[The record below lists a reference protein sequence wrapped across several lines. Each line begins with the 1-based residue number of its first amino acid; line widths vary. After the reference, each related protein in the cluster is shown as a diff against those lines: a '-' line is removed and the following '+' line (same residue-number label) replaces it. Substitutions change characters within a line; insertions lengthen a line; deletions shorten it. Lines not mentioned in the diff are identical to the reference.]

1 MKHFILYFLAAVLI
15 VSMLGQFAAAETVE
29 GAQPAAAPV
38 STVAKDPAEDGTE
51 EEPEVPAEILVGLL
65 QVNLSSMDDMYFKSA
80 VMEELG
86 EGFSIH
92 ALSTSDE
99 GDGQQVMFR
108 KMVEKGY
115 KLIIVE
121 LYDAGMAEEYIDLAM
136 ENDVALIFTGDE
148 PSAKQMARMDD
159 LYYVGFSSGNTM
171 RVLADAI
178 ITGWNTNQAAVTT
191 NDDGRLVYGVFT
203 QEDYEANGNLEAL
216 ERYLTDAGIEEV
228 ELGNNIVAQAFDF
241 NWKKEVDN
249 IFYAKGDLI
258 ICDSSSYARQLSDYL
273 HDDDE
278 YPEDRYARLRETGI
292 FLLVADEAARAM
304 VEEGTAVFCTGINGG
319 DTGAAAGKLARLLL
333 AGEKPTVENMG
344 IAPDEN
350 KSISVTNRTILSD
363 RLTTPPAEVDED
375 DEY

>member
-15 VSMLGQFAAAETVE
+15 VSMLGQFAAAETVK
-29 GAQPAAAPV
+29 GAEPAAAPV
-38 STVAKDPAEDGTE
+38 AAVAKDPAENGVE
-51 EEPEVPAEILVGLL
+51 GEEPEVPAEIPTGLL

-86 EGFSIH
+86 EEFSIH

-99 GDGQQVMFR
+99 NNDQSTMFR

-121 LYDAGMAEEYIDLAM
+121 LYDADMAEEYIDLAM

-148 PSAKQMARMDD
+148 PDAEQMARMEN
-159 LYYVGFSSGNTM
+159 LYYVGFSSGDTM

-178 ITGWNTNQAAVTT
+178 ITGWNTNQSTIEAK
-191 NDDGRLVYGVFT
+191 DDDQLIYGVFT

-216 ERYLTDAGIEEV
+216 ERYISAAGIDV
-228 ELGNNIVAQAFDF
+228 ELGKNIVAQAFDF
-241 NWKKEVDN
+241 NWKKEIDN
-249 IFYAKGDLI
+249 IFYARGEII
-258 ICDSSSYARQLSDYL
+258 ICDSSSYARQISEYL

-278 YPEDRYARLRETGI
+278 YPEEQYARLREACI
-292 FLLVADEAARAM
+292 FLTVADEAAQAM
-304 VEEGTAVFCTGINGG
+304 VEEGTAVFATGINGS
-319 DTGAAAGKLARLLL
+319 DTGAAVGRLAKLLL

-350 KSISVTNRTILSD
+350 KCISVTNRILLAD
-363 RLTTPPAEVDED
+363 RLTTPPASGYED
-375 DEY
+375 DDY